1 MSTTDYLDKLTLDQL
16 RYARDEADRRIKQAE
31 DSPKKIVWV
40 VSNGMCNV
48 SWHREEDY
56 QKATESFIEVMQ
68 REETAATFTDMIE
81 DRSSIYDFKQ
91 WLPTLTAWYQNEVEY
106 EEWFK

>member
-1 MSTTDYLDKLTLDQL
+1 MSTNEYLDKLTLDQL

-56 QKATESFIEVMQ
+56 QKAIESFVEVMQ
-68 REETAATFTDMIE
+68 REETVATFTDMIE

>member
-1 MSTTDYLDKLTLDQL
+1 MSTNDYLDKLTLDQL

-31 DSPKKIVWV
+31 DSPKKIIWV
-40 VSNGMCNV
+40 VSNGMFNV

-56 QKATESFIEVMQ
+56 QKAIQSFVKVMQ
-68 REETAATFTDMIE
+68 REETVSTFTDMIE
-81 DRSSIYDFKQ
+81 DRGSIYDFKQ

>member
-1 MSTTDYLDKLTLDQL
+1 MSTNDYPDNLTLDQL
-16 RYARDEADRRIKQAE
+16 RYARDEADRRIKKAE
-31 DSPKKIVWV
+31 EGPKKIVWIV
-40 VSNGMCNV
+40 TNGMCNV

-56 QKATESFIEVMQ
+56 QKAIDSYIKVMQ
-68 REETAATFTDMIE
+68 REDVAATFTDMIE
-81 DRSSIYDFKQ
+81 DRSSVYDFKQ